1 MACEPVGAVAVLD
14 EPPFVAGRPLARAAL
29 DWATTLHRGQLR
41 AVDRAP
47 FILHPT
53 EVAALLS
60 GRGCDEEVI
69 AAGLLHDVVEKTDA
83 DLGDVRDRFGER
95 VARIV
100 AAVTEDPSIADY
112 RARKAALRAQVAAAG
127 PDAHVV
133 YCADKLVK
141 TRELRAEA
149 ARTEALLDEPA
160 LRRRLDHY
168 RQSVIMLHSVAPG
181 LAMLD
186 QLAFELWALRTLP
199 PGRRA

>member
-1 MACEPVGAVAVLD
+1 VAVAD
-14 EPPFVAGRPLARAAL
+14 DPPFLADRPLARAAL
-29 DWATTLHRGQLR
+29 HWATTLHKGQLR

-69 AAGLLHDVVEKTDA
+69 AAGLLHDALEKTDA
-83 DLGDVRDRFGER
+83 DLAGILHRFGER

-112 RARKAALRAQVAAAG
+112 RARKTALRAQVAAADR
-127 PDAHVV
+127 DAHVV

-149 ARTEALLDEPA
+149 ARSEALLDEPA
-160 LRRRLDHY
+160 LRLRLDHY
-168 RQSVIMLHSVAPG
+168 QQSLTMLQSVAPD
-181 LAMLD
+181 LAMVD

-199 PGRRA
+199 PAPRT